1 MRTKLAFG
9 FGAMV
14 AMFLLTPASSLRA
27 LCEEWASNDPQSTH
41 GDTEPRS
48 VWDGV
53 YTAEQAKRG
62 EEVYTSRCSLCH
74 GDKLQGVEDA
84 PSLVGKGF
92 LTTWDGMPL
101 GTLFEKTRKKMPQD
115 NPGQLTRQQYLDVV
129 SYVMSANKFP
139 AGSTELPQ
147 ELEKLKLIQIDAVK
161 PGKTALS
168 H

>member
-9 FGAMV
+9 FTAIA
-14 AMFLLTPASSLRA
+14 AMFLLTPPSKLRA
-27 LCEEWASNDPQSTH
+27 LGEEWASNHPQSAHADAET
-41 GDTEPRS
+41 RS
-48 VWDGV
+48 IWAGV

-62 EEVYTSRCSLCH
+62 EEVYTARCSLCH
-74 GDKLQGVEDA
+74 GDKLQGAEDA

-147 ELEKLKLIQIDAVK
+147 ELEQLKLIRIDAVK
-161 PGKTALS
+161 PAKTATS